1 MNSFVS
7 AEFSSLN
14 VSNSACLLSLFSMF
28 RGGNTC
34 AENLKGQL
42 FFIFQFRFIRISFK
56 LITVLFP
63 CENDREEFWSISYLK
78 GHSYN
83 SCDAQFSVKPALYG
97 KTVRSATQKGS
108 RFFQKNSQQ
117 WGNHDPK
124 NNKTGFGKCSFRLII
139 DSTGAGESTLSIFSN
154 FWHTNLLQ
162 GPILLWTFVNWKTAS
177 FRFGLDDQLDRA
189 LIAEVIS
196 SNNTFSPVI
205 LYETLTHFV
214 KKVCFVNHLFWINH
228 RATI

>member
-1 MNSFVS
+1 MPLRRGLGFFKRI
-7 AEFSSLN
+7 A
-14 VSNSACLLSLFSMF
+14 SN
-28 RGGNTC
+28 
-34 AENLKGQL
+34 EE
-42 FFIFQFRFIRISFK
+42 
-56 LITVLFP
+56 IT
-63 CENDREEFWSISYLK
+63 
-78 GHSYN
+78 
-83 SCDAQFSVKPALYG
+83 
-97 KTVRSATQKGS
+97 TQKITKQVLVNVHS
-108 RFFQKNSQQ
+108 AWLSN
-117 WGNHDPK
+117 
-124 NNKTGFGKCSFRLII
+124 
-139 DSTGAGESTLSIFSN
+139 STGAGESTLSIFSN